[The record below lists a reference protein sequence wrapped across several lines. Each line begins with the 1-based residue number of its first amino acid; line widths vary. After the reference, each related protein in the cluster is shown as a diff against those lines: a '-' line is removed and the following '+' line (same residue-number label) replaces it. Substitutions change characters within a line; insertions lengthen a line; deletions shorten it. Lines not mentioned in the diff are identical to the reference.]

1 MLTLELLDPIDGL
14 IDGLVQLDC
23 AQAQVEDVRVVATA
37 DHALLELGA
46 ILRDD
51 ILDVLLPLQICSHVE
66 CLSHNFIRTEVPDSF
81 VKKRVLSAH
90 LYDIVD
96 EAGISAFELG
106 CKTAG

>member
-23 AQAQVEDVRVVATA
+23 AQAQVEDVRVVAAT

-51 ILDVLLPLQICSHVE
+51 ILDVLLPLQVCSHVE
-66 CLSHNFIRTEVPDSF
+66 CLSHNLICTEVPDSF
-81 VKKRVLSAH
+81 V
-90 LYDIVD
+90 
-96 EAGISAFELG
+96 
-106 CKTAG
+106 